1 MVSEL
6 SLENRNK
13 LGGKRYIGFKASP
26 VLLTFNGEVRGEE
39 RESNWPLISGLFYG

>member
-13 LGGKRYIGFKASP
+13 LKASP

-39 RESNWPLISGLFYG
+39 RENTWPLISGLFYG